1 MSIIDGGV
9 EKTLTYEEAAAI
21 LVEPGYDA
29 YGRLR
34 LYGVIADGESAGQ
47 ITAIKSQQNLDR
59 FSNTRIYSV
68 ER

>member
-9 EKTLTYEEAAAI
+9 EKTLTYDEAAAI
-21 LVEPGYDA
+21 LAEPGYDA

-47 ITAIKSQQNLDR
+47 LTAIKSQQNLNR
-59 FSNTRIYSV
+59 FSYTRIYSV

>member
-1 MSIIDGGV
+1 MSITGDGV
-9 EKTLTYEEAAAI
+9 EKTLTHDEAAAI
-21 LVEPGYDA
+21 LAEPGYDA

-34 LYGVIADGESAGQ
+34 LYGIIAEGESAGQ

-59 FSNTRIYSV
+59 FGYSRIYSV

>member
-1 MSIIDGGV
+1 MSITGDGV

-21 LVEPGYDA
+21 LAEPGYDA

-34 LYGVIADGESAGQ
+34 LYGIIADGESAGQ
-47 ITAIKSQQNLDR
+47 LTVIKSQQNLDR
-59 FSNTRIYSV
+59 FSYTRIYSV

>member
-9 EKTLTYEEAAAI
+9 EKTLTYDEAAAI
-21 LVEPGYDA
+21 LAEPGYDA

-47 ITAIKSQQNLDR
+47 LTAIKSQQNLDR
-59 FSNTRIYSV
+59 FSYTHICSV